1 MNSFNS
7 WISNWF
13 KLKNWKPQNFQLD
26 TWGAVLDG
34 NSGLVNAPT
43 GSGKTLSLFPPIIWP
58 HINKDKINNELLCL
72 WITPLRSLSQ
82 QIKISIEEF
91 ITENNLNLTVAI
103 RNGDTP
109 PKIRNQQR
117 KKLPNILI
125 TTPESL
131 QLLISSKNWSK
142 KFSSLSAIVVDEWH
156 ELLGSKR
163 GVQTELCIGASS
175 RYS

>member
-13 KLKNWKPQNFQLD
+13 KLKNWKPQKFQLD

-58 HINKDKINNELLCL
+58 YVNKAKINNQLLCL

-117 KKLPNILI
+117 KK
-125 TTPESL
+125 
-131 QLLISSKNWSK
+131 
-142 KFSSLSAIVVDEWH
+142 
-156 ELLGSKR
+156 
-163 GVQTELCIGASS
+163 
-175 RYS
+175 